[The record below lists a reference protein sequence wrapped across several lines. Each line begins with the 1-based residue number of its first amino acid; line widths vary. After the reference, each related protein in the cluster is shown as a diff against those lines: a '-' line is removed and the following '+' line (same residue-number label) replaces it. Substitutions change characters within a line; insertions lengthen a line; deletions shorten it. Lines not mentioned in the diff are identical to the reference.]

1 MTDRDEEP
9 TRRPTDA
16 RDTSAPGVDAA
27 DPEAPD
33 AGPHAADAEAPDTEA
48 EAAGHDETSAAV
60 DDLHPVQRE
69 ARARRLGRRVPLIA
83 GIVAVIMAALLG
95 LVIMA
100 RFDGLPFEFDEEWA
114 EELFEARGPVGDIFA
129 FFMNDLGGGVF
140 GVFVVPVLTAVVL
153 LLCRR
158 PWGALYFIVASIASA
173 AVVQLLKNLF
183 GRARPEDILVHSDF
197 GSFPSGH
204 VANAAT
210 IAVAIGVIVP
220 IVWVWIAGAAY
231 TLLMAVSRTY
241 LGAHWLSDTL
251 GGLLVGAGAAL
262 LLWAVFATPL
272 ERERLAWIAR
282 VSKRNA
288 ERAQAHVTP
297 PARPRDT
304 AA

>member
-9 TRRPTDA
+9 TP
-16 RDTSAPGVDAA
+16 
-27 DPEAPD
+27 
-33 AGPHAADAEAPDTEA
+33 AEAPDTAA
-48 EAAGHDETSAAV
+48 EAAGHDETTTAA
-60 DDLHPVQRE
+60 DDLRPAQRD
-69 ARARRLGRRVPLIA
+69 ARAKRLGRRAPLVA
-83 GIVAVIMAALLG
+83 GIGAVLMAALLG
-95 LVIMA
+95 FVIMA
-100 RFDGLPFEFDEEWA
+100 RSDGSA
-114 EELFEARGPVGDIFA
+114 VRVRRGVGRGRLRGEGPGRRLFA

-140 GVFVVPVLTAVVL
+140 GVFVVPIVIAVVL
-153 LLCRR
+153 LICRR
-158 PWGALYFIVASIASA
+158 PWGALYFLLASILSA
-173 AVVQLLKNLF
+173 GVVQLLKNLF

-220 IVWVWIAGAAY
+220 IVSVWIAGAAY
-231 TLLMAVSRTY
+231 TVLMAVSRTY

-262 LLWAVFATPL
+262 VLWAVFATQL

-288 ERAQAHVTP
+288 ARAQAHVTP
-297 PARPRDT
+297 PARARDLES
-304 AA
+304 